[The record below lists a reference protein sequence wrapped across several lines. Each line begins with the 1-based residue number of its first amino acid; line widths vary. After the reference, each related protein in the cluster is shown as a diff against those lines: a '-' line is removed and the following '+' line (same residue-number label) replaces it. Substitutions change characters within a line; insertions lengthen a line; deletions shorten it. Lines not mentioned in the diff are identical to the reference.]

1 MEFGRVLARPLSR
14 RLNVFGIAPAML
26 LTAAVAARA
35 FDEGIPGEATFSKP
49 VVAATQPQALDP
61 TPTGT
66 VELPASKGLDPEL
79 PPDSAVAPNPAISSS
94 TEDELPFALDQLLAR
109 KDAFAPLGPGDWRSA
124 REAVRS
130 LYVARNFRPV
140 WTEGLALNVA
150 GRALLDRLNRAGE
163 DALSLSGIELPKESF
178 WCILVAP
185 GGED

>member
-66 VELPASKGLDPEL
+66 VESPASKGLDPEL
-79 PPDSAVAPNPAISSS
+79 PPDSAVGA
-94 TEDELPFALDQLLAR
+94 
-109 KDAFAPLGPGDWRSA
+109 
-124 REAVRS
+124 
-130 LYVARNFRPV
+130 
-140 WTEGLALNVA
+140 
-150 GRALLDRLNRAGE
+150 
-163 DALSLSGIELPKESF
+163 
-178 WCILVAP
+178 
-185 GGED
+185 